1 VATVNKVGDFPGY
14 GTVWFHPD
22 GIANI
27 LSLARVKEKY
37 RVTSTVSREINLW
50 YTMGMEVIKCL

>member
-1 VATVNKVGDFPGY
+1 MNKVGDFPGY

-27 LSLARVKEKY
+27 LSLARFKENY
-37 RVTSTVSREINLW
+37 SVTFDSLKGNKFVVDKGL
-50 YTMGMEVIKCL
+50 EVIKCF

>member
-1 VATVNKVGDFPGY
+1 MLQNIHILDSYMNIHCNAGVTMMNLVGDLAGY
-14 GTVWFHPD
+14 GTVWFHKD

-37 RVTSTVSREINLW
+37 
-50 YTMGMEVIKCL
+50 